1 MPPEHPTI
9 RTSECN
15 SSTIAAGASCTSEEK
30 LKNRTTQ
37 NKRNLNPENDV
48 VSNIHTYLSCKTVE
62 SDIHSKPTPER
73 QQKSKKPYRV
83 PKGPR
88 VGGWIDIESLSI
100 LAAQAHN
107 VGKTSKKT

>member
-37 NKRNLNPENDV
+37 NKRNLNLENDV
-48 VSNIHTYLSCKTVE
+48 VQQTYLFE
-62 SDIHSKPTPER
+62 LQNR
-73 QQKSKKPYRV
+73 
-83 PKGPR
+83 
-88 VGGWIDIESLSI
+88 
-100 LAAQAHN
+100 
-107 VGKTSKKT
+107 GK